1 MMTKKERGD
10 GVKNPIEQ
18 PFCFPFSRQDFCKK
32 VKLQKFRLAKELHED
47 KRIFFLTCC
56 YQFVIT
62 KATNTSFIIAPAHS

>member
-1 MMTKKERGD
+1 MTKKERGD

-47 KRIFFLTCC
+47 K
-56 YQFVIT
+56 
-62 KATNTSFIIAPAHS
+62 NTYVL